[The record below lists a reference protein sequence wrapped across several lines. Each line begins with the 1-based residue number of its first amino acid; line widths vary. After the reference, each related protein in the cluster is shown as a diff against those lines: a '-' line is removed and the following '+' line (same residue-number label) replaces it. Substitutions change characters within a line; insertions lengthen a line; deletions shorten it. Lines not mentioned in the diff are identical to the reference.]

1 MNNWTSCAILGIVMS
16 GAAHAQLVEPLVW
29 RFELDGPFAGADVG
43 VGPDGTVYAS
53 DSTTLYAINAD
64 GSFKWTRD
72 GLGDGT
78 PISFLDDGAI
88 VVGTGQTVWALENDG
103 STRWSFSFDGNNGL
117 ESIEVGPS
125 VGPDGNIYCVTS
137 VKDGFGL
144 GAFSLTPDGDF
155 RWSNEGTPTL
165 DNLNGT
171 NFGPVYFTSEQMIFP
186 FNNVQ
191 DSPPHVHGFD
201 LDGDQSLYVDF
212 TCTSV
217 PRVAPFDRLVLSG
230 ACGVQAIDP
239 QTEEIFWTVD
249 FGEGTLL
256 PAIDET
262 GMIYSGEF
270 LHDLTA
276 LNPDGSIAWTS
287 DTAAEV
293 VRVLGAHA
301 GTERVVYRTAGFGDP
316 VPVGIVDSTDGTLL
330 GTLLLEQVGEDNE
343 LVESAQVAFSAD
355 GTIAYFSTRFTG
367 AAAPSAVYAMRVVE
381 SGCAADFNG
390 DGVLNVLDFVAFQNA
405 FVQQD
410 PKADCDVNGAFNIL
424 DFVCFQNLF
433 GAGCP

>member
-1 MNNWTSCAILGIVMS
+1 
-16 GAAHAQLVEPLVW
+16 
-29 RFELDGPFAGADVG
+29 
-43 VGPDGTVYAS
+43 
-53 DSTTLYAINAD
+53 
-64 GSFKWTRD
+64 
-72 GLGDGT
+72 
-78 PISFLDDGAI
+78 
-88 VVGTGQTVWALENDG
+88 
-103 STRWSFSFDGNNGL
+103 
-117 ESIEVGPS
+117 
-125 VGPDGNIYCVTS
+125 
-137 VKDGFGL
+137 
-144 GAFSLTPDGDF
+144 
-155 RWSNEGTPTL
+155 
-165 DNLNGT
+165 
-171 NFGPVYFTSEQMIFP
+171 
-186 FNNVQ
+186 
-191 DSPPHVHGFD
+191 
-201 LDGDQSLYVDF
+201 
-212 TCTSV
+212 
-217 PRVAPFDRLVLSG
+217 
-230 ACGVQAIDP
+230 
-239 QTEEIFWTVD
+239 
-249 FGEGTLL
+249 
-256 PAIDET
+256 
-262 GMIYSGEF
+262 MIYSGEF